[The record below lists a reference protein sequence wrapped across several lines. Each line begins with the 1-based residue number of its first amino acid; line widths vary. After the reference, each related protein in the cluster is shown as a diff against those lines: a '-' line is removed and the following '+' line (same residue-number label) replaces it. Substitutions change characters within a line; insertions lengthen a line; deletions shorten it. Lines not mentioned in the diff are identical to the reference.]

1 MNRQEVKTMKKNL
14 LPKSE
19 VLAFVED
26 LISMQMASEEVL
38 TWYEEYQWTNKF
50 KKNDTYK
57 QLIKYYKELHNEKF

>member
-1 MNRQEVKTMKKNL
+1 MNRLEVKTMKKNL

-38 TWYEEYQWTNKF
+38 TWYEEYQWNGKLNK
-50 KKNDTYK
+50 NNTYK
-57 QLIKYYKELHNEKF
+57 KLIKKYKKLHNEVF

>member
-1 MNRQEVKTMKKNL
+1 VKTMKKNL

-38 TWYEEYQWTNKF
+38 TWYEEYQWTNKIG
-50 KKNDTYK
+50 KNDTYRK
-57 QLIKYYKELHNEKF
+57 IIKKYKKLHNEVF